1 MMDYEGF
8 FQGFEKKGSESSF
21 LGDFAGGVD
30 PTGLYTFNSAK
41 RNALAG
47 TTDRRHAAHRGIAS
61 VGGLVGGA
69 AVVAPAISGLID
81 AGSGLATSGGGWR
94 GRLAGA
100 AKGFVKGFKQPFLD
114 IRHGIGGG
122 RNILRGNIGK
132 ATPSL
137 QYFQKSLGSAGS
149 SLDPRMVRHMSPE
162 ARKELG
168 QRLYSEGGKGLSTLG
183 LSGGIAGGSAFLQYG
198 GGRGAGEELKAS
210 RMGRIRTNQ
219 MKRQA
224 QRQGL

>member
-1 MMDYEGF
+1 MKNF
-8 FQGFEKKGSESSF
+8 FKGFEKRSSESSF

-30 PTGLYTFNSAK
+30 PTGIYTFNSAK
-41 RNALAG
+41 RNALAE
-47 TTDRRHAAHRGIAS
+47 TKDSRHGAHRGVATL
-61 VGGLVGGA
+61 GGIIGGG

-81 AGSGLATSGGGWR
+81 AGSSLATSGGGWR

-122 RNILRGNIGK
+122 RNILRGNVEK

-137 QYFQKSLGSAGS
+137 KYFQESLGPAGS
-149 SLDPRMVRHMSPE
+149 HLDPRMVRQMPPG
-162 ARKELG
+162 AQKELG

-198 GGRGAGEELKAS
+198 GGRDAGEELRAS
-210 RMGRIRTNQ
+210 RMGRIKMNQ
-219 MKRQA
+219 MKRDA
-224 QRQGL
+224 QKRGI